1 MKEGIA
7 MISSSSRSR
16 GLWVALFVVLVGTA
30 GSGVLAQDD
39 GFGPPIPPRIVGPKI
54 AIEEPNFHWGKVLH
68 GEVVEHVYRVYN
80 QGSATLRI
88 SNVKPG

>member
-1 MKEGIA
+1 
-7 MISSSSRSR
+7 MISSSSRGR

-30 GSGVLAQDD
+30 GSGAFAQGGVFPQDD
-39 GFGPPIPPRIVGPKI
+39 GFGPPIPPRIEGPKI

-80 QGSATLRI
+80 QGSSTLRI